1 MTAITAPAFPMTRG
15 RRAAL
20 AVGVP
25 VCLLLVA
32 YMGLDLVATF
42 GQGRYPVS
50 YTVPA
55 SARALTLN
63 VAAGQVLIK
72 QAAAGPATIAGT
84 ARYSLIRSTV
94 TERTVGGDTTV
105 RYHCLA
111 LPVGNCELDATATVP
126 AGMPV
131 SANTDGGNATVTGI
145 TGRVT
150 LSSGGG
156 NVAADRTSGPLT
168 LDTSGGNIKATDV
181 TSPALTATTGGGDI
195 TAVGVSAAAISATT
209 SGGNIKATGVSS
221 AAVTA
226 SSGGGNIEV
235 VFASVPHDVQVNT
248 SGGNIT
254 LVLPP
259 GDTQYHVNAHTDGG
273 SVTDGLTQNTY
284 SKNVITATSGGGNIT
299 LRYQ

>member
-20 AVGVP
+20 AIGVP
-25 VCLLLVA
+25 LCLLLVGYA
-32 YMGLDLVATF
+32 GLDLVATF

-63 VAAGQVLIK
+63 VAAGQVLIR
-72 QAAAGPATIAGT
+72 QAASGPATIAGT

-94 TERTVGGDTTV
+94 TERTVGGGTTV
-105 RYHCLA
+105 GYHCPI
-111 LPVGNCELDATATVP
+111 LPAGDCELDASVTVP

-131 SANTDGGNATVTGI
+131 SANTEGGNATVTGI
-145 TGRVT
+145 AGQVT

-156 NVAADRTSGPLT
+156 NIAADRTSGPLT

-181 TSPALTATTGGGDI
+181 TSPTLTATTGGGDI
-195 TAVGVSAAAISATT
+195 DAAGVSSATISART
-209 SGGNIKATGVSS
+209 SGGNINATGVSS
-221 AAVTA
+221 TTVTA

-235 VFASVPHDVQVNT
+235 VFTSVPRDVQVNT

-254 LVLPP
+254 LVLPH
-259 GDTQYHVNAHTDGG
+259 GDTEYNVNAHATGG
-273 SVTDGLTQNTY
+273 SVTDGLTQNKLA
-284 SKNVITATSGGGNIT
+284 KNVITATSGGGDII